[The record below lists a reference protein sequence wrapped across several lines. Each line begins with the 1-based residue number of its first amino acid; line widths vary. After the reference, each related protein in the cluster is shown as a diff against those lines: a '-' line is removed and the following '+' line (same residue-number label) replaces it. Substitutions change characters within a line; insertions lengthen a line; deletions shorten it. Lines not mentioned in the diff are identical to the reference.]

1 MSLDCSSDII
11 LLFVLIKYA
20 KMFYFVPL
28 GYIAVIGIQVEKP
41 RGNPHEKYRGVPK
54 GCVIKGCDKGGVIK
68 GTCKYSYQG
77 CKNPVF
83 YSKYIINNITTLLVP

>member
-1 MSLDCSSDII
+1 MTSLDCSPDVI
-11 LLFVLIKYA
+11 LLFVLIKYT

-28 GYIAVIGIQVEKP
+28 GKP
-41 RGNPHEKYRGVPK
+41 QGNPHEKYRGVPK

-83 YSKYIINNITTLLVP
+83 YSKYIINYITTLLVP

>member
-1 MSLDCSSDII
+1 MMSLDCSSDII

-54 GCVIKGCDKGGVIK
+54 GCVIKGVIK
-68 GTCKYSYQG
+68 G
-77 CKNPVF
+77 V
-83 YSKYIINNITTLLVP
+83 